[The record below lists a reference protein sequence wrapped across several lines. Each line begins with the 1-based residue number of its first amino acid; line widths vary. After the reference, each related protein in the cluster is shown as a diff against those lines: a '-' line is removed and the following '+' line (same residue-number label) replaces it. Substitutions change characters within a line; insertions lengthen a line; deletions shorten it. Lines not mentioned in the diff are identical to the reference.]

1 MVAQIEEQRQ
11 KLYRQ
16 NIIVSLLLFFV
27 IGLAIVIFTQVL
39 KMKKARR
46 IIENAHIELKSTN
59 KKIVQVN

>member
-46 IIENAHIELKSTN
+46 IIEKMKYCELEN
-59 KKIVQVN
+59 LPIKK